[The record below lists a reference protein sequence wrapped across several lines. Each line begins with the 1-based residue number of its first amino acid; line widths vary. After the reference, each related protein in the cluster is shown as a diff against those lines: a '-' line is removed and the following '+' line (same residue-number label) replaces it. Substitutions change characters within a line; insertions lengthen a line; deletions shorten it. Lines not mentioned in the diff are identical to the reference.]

1 MSQWEEVIAI
11 NRKMGIESR
20 VRDIVFQGI
29 AQGQTIFWLRVNKG
43 MILLR
48 NKQQQVVLNF
58 VRQKKRRLHF
68 LNGAIP
74 QSFDG

>member
-1 MSQWEEVIAI
+1 MEVVMLDDG
-11 NRKMGIESR
+11 KVGIDHR
-20 VRDIVFQGI
+20 VRDIGLQSI
-29 AQGQTIFWLRVNKG
+29 SQGQTIFWLPVNKG

-48 NKQQQVVLNF
+48 NKQQQVVFNF

-68 LNGAIP
+68 LNWAIP

>member
-1 MSQWEEVIAI
+1 MR
-11 NRKMGIESR
+11 N
-20 VRDIVFQGI
+20 IVFQGI
-29 AQGQTIFWLRVNKG
+29 AQGQTIFWLPVNKG

-48 NKQQQVVLNF
+48 NKQQQVVFNF

-74 QSFDG
+74 QFFDG

>member
-1 MSQWEEVIAI
+1 MTFQLWKREMKSDYKCLVKTFFCGMLTLEFQWHQWEEVIAI

-43 MILLR
+43 MIL
-48 NKQQQVVLNF
+48 
-58 VRQKKRRLHF
+58 
-68 LNGAIP
+68 
-74 QSFDG
+74 